1 MPSSRR
7 RRQPLRRGN
16 SALVMK
22 LTVLA
27 DNLAEAPWVGE
38 HGLALLLDHP
48 AGQLLFD
55 TGAGAALAPN
65 GKLARLN
72 PAELRQ
78 IVLSHGHFDHT
89 GGVADLLPLAP
100 QAEVYFGSGVE
111 KVRYSHHPGRPV
123 KELTFPKSGLSALCT
138 HPSDKLHSVATFT
151 EIAPGLLLTGAIPR
165 VTFEDCGG
173 PFFLDE
179 AATQP
184 DTLEDEIALLT
195 TSGALIQGCCHA
207 GILNT
212 LTHCMHCHPE
222 IPVRTIVGGLHLL
235 HASPERLEKTANA
248 LNQLSLERLILLH
261 CTGEAAVDFLKTRLT
276 CEVCVGQVGDSYLL

>member
-1 MPSSRR
+1 
-7 RRQPLRRGN
+7 
-16 SALVMK
+16 MK
-22 LTVLA
+22 LTVLV
-27 DNLAEAPWVGE
+27 DNRAEAPWVEE

-55 TGAGAALAPN
+55 TGAGATLVPN
-65 GKLARLN
+65 GKLARLD

-89 GGVADLLPLAP
+89 GGLAELLPLAP
-100 QAEVYFGSGVE
+100 QAELYCGVGVE
-111 KVRYSHHPGRPV
+111 KVRYSHHPDRPV
-123 KELTFPKSGLSALCT
+123 KELTFPETSLAALRR
-138 HPSDKLHSVATFT
+138 HPVEKVHPVATFT
-151 EIAPGLLLTGAIPR
+151 EIAPGLLLTGTIPR

-184 DTLEDEIALLT
+184 DTLQDEIALLT
-195 TSGALIQGCCHA
+195 TSGTLIQGCCHA

-212 LTHCMHCHPE
+212 LAHCAHWHPE

-261 CTGEAAVDFLKTRLT
+261 CTGAAAVDFLKARLT